1 MPGEPYYTLL
11 DTKSAESP
19 SNDKEESMDSA
30 SGSKGLL
37 RAFKLALTVDGLR
50 PSTIHHYVRDAS
62 RFLDSLDDHC
72 VQEVTRDDVRA

>member
-1 MPGEPYYTLL
+1 
-11 DTKSAESP
+11 
-19 SNDKEESMDSA
+19 MDSA